1 MTQSP
6 LSAEPETDPRPLSPE
21 MEIKP
26 EWIDQNGHLNMAYY
40 GVLFDTGMDEAAKSF
55 GLGWDYTSG
64 GTHTTYSA
72 EFRIRYVREL
82 HLGDKV
88 RARFQLLDVG
98 PKAFHFCQELI
109 HNDGWLAAT
118 GEGISLHIDQS
129 GPRVAP
135 YPEDVFNKL
144 SAMRAKHAALPVP
157 SWVGSP
163 MQIRK

>member
-1 MTQSP
+1 MS
-6 LSAEPETDPRPLSPE
+6 DYFLSPE
-21 MEIKP
+21 MDIKP

-40 GVLFDTGMDEAAKSF
+40 GVLFDTGVDEGAKEL
-55 GLGWDYTSG
+55 GLGWDYTSQ

-88 RARFQLLDVG
+88 RVSFRLLDVG

-109 HNDGWLAAT
+109 HTDGWVAAT

-135 YPEDVFNKL
+135 YPEAIKAKL
-144 SAMRAKHAALPVP
+144 DETLARHSKTPVP
-157 SWVGSP
+157 EWVGAP
-163 MQIRK
+163 MKLRK

>member
-1 MTQSP
+1 MS
-6 LSAEPETDPRPLSPE
+6 DIFLSPR
-21 MEIKP
+21 MQVKP

-40 GVLFDTGMDEAAKSF
+40 GVLFDTGVDEAARIF
-55 GLGWDYTSG
+55 GLGWDYTAK

-72 EFRIRYVREL
+72 EFRIRYLREL
-82 HLGDKV
+82 HVGHWV
-88 RARFQLLDVG
+88 RATFRLLDVG

-109 HNDGWLAAT
+109 HEDGWTAAT

-135 YPEDVFNKL
+135 YPPAIKAKL
-144 SAMRAKHAALPVP
+144 DEVLALHAADPVP
-157 SWVGSP
+157 DWVGLP

>member
-1 MTQSP
+1 MSQFF
-6 LSAEPETDPRPLSPE
+6 LSPE
-21 MEIKP
+21 MDIKP

-40 GVLFDTGMDEAAKSF
+40 GVLFDTGVDEAAKSF

-88 RARFQLLDVG
+88 RVSFRLLDVG
-98 PKAFHFCQELI
+98 PKSHHFCQELI
-109 HNDGWLAAT
+109 HSDGWVAAT

-135 YPEDVFNKL
+135 YPAGIKAKL
-144 SAMRAKHAALPVP
+144 DTTLVEHAKSPVP
-157 SWVGSP
+157 DWVGSP
-163 MQIRK
+163 MRIRK

>member
-1 MTQSP
+1 MS
-6 LSAEPETDPRPLSPE
+6 DIYLSPE

-40 GVLFDTGMDEAAKSF
+40 GVLFDTGVDEVAKLF

-72 EFRIRYVREL
+72 EFRIRYLREL
-82 HLGDKV
+82 HLGDRV
-88 RARFQLLDVG
+88 RASFRLLDVG
-98 PKAFHFCQELI
+98 PKAYHFCQELL
-109 HNDGWLAAT
+109 HSDGWVAAT

-135 YPEDVFNKL
+135 YPEEI
-144 SAMRAKHAALPVP
+144 RARLEAVLAGHAAHPVP
-157 SWVGSP
+157 DWVGTP
-163 MQIRK
+163 MRIRK